1 MNWFNTILIL
11 AVAFVAVF
19 FSATFNVLRLVLGAQ
34 IDLLPSL
41 MVYTALSQGLVS
53 VTLLAVTGG
62 FWWDSLSANPLG
74 ISVPALF
81 LVGWVIHRYH
91 GLILRSEV
99 FAQVS
104 LGLAASALAPAWT
117 MLLLLSTQARPLL
130 GWFSLWQW
138 LLMAGA
144 GAAFTPVWFW
154 IFDWLN
160 TLLNYRPW
168 EEATFRADRE
178 IKRGRQ

>member
-11 AVAFVAVF
+11 VAAFVAVF

-53 VTLLAVTGG
+53 VTLLAVAGG
-62 FWWDSLSANPLG
+62 FWFDSLSANPLG

-81 LVGWVIHRYH
+81 LIGFVIQRYR

-99 FAQVS
+99 FAQAS
-104 LGLAASALAPAWT
+104 LGWAASAVAPALT
-117 MLLLLSTQARPLL
+117 MLLLLNIQTRPLI

-138 LLMAGA
+138 LVMAAA
-144 GAAFTPVWFW
+144 GAAFAPFWFW

-160 TLLNYRPW
+160 SFLNYRPW
-168 EEATFRADRE
+168 EETTFRPDRE

>member
-34 IDLLPSL
+34 IDVLPSL
-41 MVYTALSQGLVS
+41 MVSTALSQGLVS
-53 VTLLAVTGG
+53 VTLLALAGG
-62 FWWDSLSANPLG
+62 FWFDSLSANPLG
-74 ISVPALF
+74 ISVPSLF
-81 LVGWVIHRYH
+81 LIGFVIQRYH

-99 FAQVS
+99 FAQAS
-104 LGLAASALAPAWT
+104 LGLAASALAPALT
-117 MLLLLSTQARPLL
+117 VLLLLSTQARPLI

-138 LLMAGA
+138 LVMAGA
-144 GAAFTPVWFW
+144 GAAFTPIWFW
-154 IFDWLN
+154 IFDWLS